1 MSRKRGEDVDRDPPS
16 NVHDGPTAADFA
28 QIRSKLVI
36 SVRRTCPRWL
46 ADRAEDIVQDAM
58 IRILDWHKKNE
69 DSDGPSSSYLW
80 KVAYSATV
88 DEIRRARRRREN
100 PVDMEILEK
109 QGPRDEHGPLQVA
122 VDDDLARALGRCLLR
137 LRDNRRLIVGFHLLG
152 HTLAESAELSGWDGK
167 KVQNLLYRGLADLR
181 QCLSAKGFRS

>member
-1 MSRKRGEDVDRDPPS
+1 MDRDPQS
-16 NVHDGPTAADFA
+16 NPPRADNLVDFA
-28 QIRSKLVI
+28 RIRSSLVI

-46 ADRAEDIVQDAM
+46 SDRADDIVQDAM
-58 IRILDWHKKNE
+58 LRVMEWQKKNE
-69 DSDGPSSSYLW
+69 NIGEPPSSYLW

-109 QGPRDEHGPLQVA
+109 QGPVDDQGPLREA
-122 VDDDLARALGRCLLR
+122 VSSDLARALSGCLSR
-137 LRDNRRLIVGFHLLG
+137 LRENRRLIVGFHLLG
-152 HTLAESAELSGWDGK
+152 HTLVESEELSGWDVK

-181 QCLSAKGFRS
+181 QCLSAKGF

>member
-1 MSRKRGEDVDRDPPS
+1 MDRDPQSDSPQ
-16 NVHDGPTAADFA
+16 NDKQVDFA

-36 SVRRTCPRWL
+36 SVRRVCPRWL
-46 ADRAEDIVQDAM
+46 SDRADDIVQDAM
-58 IRILDWHKKNE
+58 IRVMDWQKKNE
-69 DSDGPSSSYLW
+69 DPQGPPSSYLW

-100 PVDMEILEK
+100 PVEMEILEK
-109 QGPRDEHGPLQVA
+109 QGPVDERGPLQAA
-122 VDDDLARALGRCLLR
+122 VSGDLARALNGCLRR
-137 LRDNRRLIVGFHLLG
+137 LKENRRLIVGFHLLG

-181 QCLSAKGFRS
+181 QCLSAKGF

>member
-1 MSRKRGEDVDRDPPS
+1 MDRDSQSSPPRDS
-16 NVHDGPTAADFA
+16 STVDFA

-36 SVRRTCPRWL
+36 SVRRVCPRWL
-46 ADRAEDIVQDAM
+46 SDRADDIVQDAM
-58 IRILDWHKKNE
+58 IRVLDWQKKNE
-69 DSDGPSSSYLW
+69 GQGGPPSSYLW

-109 QGPRDEHGPLQVA
+109 QGPVDEEGPLQA
-122 VDDDLARALGRCLLR
+122 AASGDLAQALNGCLKGLR
-137 LRDNRRLIVGFHLLG
+137 ENRRLIVGFHLLG
-152 HTLAESAELSGWDGK
+152 HTLAESEELSGWDAK

-181 QCLSAKGFRS
+181 QCLSAKGF